1 MNKGPHLTRQ
11 PGFTLIELV
20 MVIVILGI
28 LAVTV
33 AVKWPQG
40 LEERGA
46 ALELI
51 RAVRYAQHKAM
62 TRGYTTTNDAWG
74 LVAAGNTYTIRRLD
88 GGDQAEAD
96 YVNRTLPG
104 KVILVAGSVWFNGLG
119 EPINSATG
127 QPLAVVTTFNIGA
140 SLVTVQPETGY
151 AE

>member
-1 MNKGPHLTRQ
+1 MSRGPYHSGRR
-11 PGFTLIELV
+11 GFTLIELV
-20 MVIVILGI
+20 MVIVIMGI

-33 AVKWPQG
+33 AVKWPHG

-74 LVAAGNTYTIRRLD
+74 LEAAGNTYTIHRLD

-104 KVILVAGSVWFNGLG
+104 KVTLGDGAIWFNGLG
-119 EPINSATG
+119 EPIDSGGVPLTG
-127 QPLAVVTTFNIGA
+127 VTTFTVGT
-140 SLVTVQPETGY
+140 SQVTVQPETGY